1 MLLAAREVAE
11 EPPRRGAVRKRG
23 GLSAGGQ
30 SVWYSIGMSVS
41 KIPHP
46 SPEPASADVPV
57 WVPSQFKPESELSEY
72 ARARKRRRRAR
83 QRDDYAG
90 RDFTLGETIANS
102 VSQGVAALFAVVA
115 LVILVVVSVWHGA
128 GVHLA
133 AALVF
138 AIPMVLAF
146 TMSALYHALQSESA
160 KRVFKVLDNSSTYL
174 LIAGSF
180 TPYCLITLAD
190 AGGAGLCAA
199 LWVLAV
205 AGIVI
210 EAVWATRPRWVH
222 GVIYAA
228 MCVAFLAFFPALA
241 ENLAFPGF
249 VLLIV
254 ALVVLAASLCFRLFS
269 NVRYLRFVFHL
280 VALAGFVCMFLSVV
294 LFVI

>member
-1 MLLAAREVAE
+1 MLRCVQ
-11 EPPRRGAVRKRG
+11 VG
-23 GLSAGGQ
+23 GWL
-30 SVWYSIGMSVS
+30 VWYSIRMSVS
-41 KIPHP
+41 KTPYP
-46 SPEPASADVPV
+46 SPDSAPIDAPV
-57 WVPSQFKPESELSEY
+57 WVPSQFKPESELSDY

-83 QRDDYAG
+83 QSDDYAG
-90 RDFTLGETIANS
+90 RDFTLGEIIANS
-102 VSQGVAALFAVVA
+102 VSQGVAALLAIAA

-146 TMSALYHALQSESA
+146 VMSALYHALQSESS

-190 AGGAGLCAA
+190 AGGVGLFIA

-222 GVIYAA
+222 GLIYAV
-228 MCVAFLAFFPALA
+228 MCIAFLSFVPALA
-241 ENLAFPGF
+241 ENLPLPGF
-249 VLLIV
+249 VLLMV

-280 VALAGFVCMFLSVV
+280 VALAGFVCLFLSVV